1 MRIKEKYIDMKK
13 ILMVYNPT
21 SGEGRITNRLEDI
34 VKLHHTEGY
43 ELVLQEINGN
53 LDLEKVL
60 LKMKDEDDYSYI
72 IVAGGDGTVNMMIN
86 ALIKLNI
93 DIPLGVIPAGTA
105 NDFASHIGMPS
116 DILEASRRI
125 LASKPKRIDIGR
137 INDKYF
143 MNVASTGLFTDV
155 SQKTNQSLKNTI
167 GKIAYFLK
175 GIQEIPNFKKIPI
188 KIKSKEY
195 NYEGEV
201 FVILVF
207 NGNSAGSMDI
217 AYNADMFDGKL
228 DVIILNPE
236 SLLEVFPLLMK
247 LIMKKSLEDTVG
259 LTYFQTDEL
268 SLETNIQGLTTDIDG
283 EYGPE
288 LPLKILCIKDRLEV
302 LGILD
307 N

>member
-1 MRIKEKYIDMKK
+1 MKK

-21 SGEGRITNRLEDI
+21 SGEGTINDKLEAI
-34 VKLHHTEGY
+34 VNLHKEEGY
-43 ELVLQEINGN
+43 DLVQREINSDSD
-53 LDLEKVL
+53 LDKVL
-60 LKMKDEDDYSYI
+60 LEMNDEYSYI
-72 IVAGGDGTVNMMIN
+72 IVAGGDGTVNSMVN
-86 ALIKLNI
+86 ALIRLNI
-93 DIPLGVIPAGTA
+93 DIPLGVIPSGTA
-105 NDFASHIGMPS
+105 NDFASHLGMPT
-116 DILEASRRI
+116 DVLEACKRI
-125 LASKPKRIDIGR
+125 LDTSPKKIDIGK

-143 MNVASTGLFTDV
+143 MNVASMGLFTDV

-195 NYEGEV
+195 SYEGEV

-217 AYNADMFDGKL
+217 AYNADMSDGKL

-247 LIMKKSLEDTVG
+247 LMMKKNLEDSMG

-268 SLETNIQGLTTDIDG
+268 ILETEMKDVTTDIDG

-288 LPLKILCIKDRLEV
+288 LPLKIQCIKERLEI
-302 LGILD
+302 LGIPD
-307 N
+307 K

>member
-1 MRIKEKYIDMKK
+1 MKK
-13 ILMVYNPT
+13 ILMIYNPT
-21 SGEGRITNRLEDI
+21 SGEGKFTDRLEDI
-34 VKLHHTEGY
+34 VKLHHTEGFD
-43 ELVLQEINGN
+43 LVLQEINGD

-60 LKMKDEDDYSYI
+60 LEMDDEYSYL

-86 ALIKLNI
+86 ALIRLNI
-93 DIPLGVIPAGTA
+93 DIPLGVIPSGTA
-105 NDFASHIGMPS
+105 NDFAYHIGMPL
-116 DILEASRRI
+116 DVLEASRRI
-125 LASKPKRIDIGR
+125 LASKPKRIDIGK

-155 SQKTNQSLKNTI
+155 SQKTNQSLKNTM
-167 GKIAYFLK
+167 GKMAYFLK

-195 NYEGEV
+195 NFDGEV
-201 FVILVF
+201 YVILIF

-247 LIMKKSLEDTVG
+247 LIMKKNLEDIVG

-268 SLETNIQGLTTDIDG
+268 LLETEMQGLTTDIDG

-288 LPLKILCIKDRLEV
+288 LPLKILCIKDRLEI

>member
-1 MRIKEKYIDMKK
+1 MKK

-21 SGEGRITNRLEDI
+21 SGEGRITNKLEDI

-43 ELVLQEINGN
+43 ELVLQEINGD

-60 LKMKDEDDYSYI
+60 LEMKDEDEYSYI

-86 ALIKLNI
+86 ALIRLNI
-93 DIPLGVIPAGTA
+93 DIPLGVIPSGTA
-105 NDFASHIGMPS
+105 NDFASHIGMPI
-116 DILEASRRI
+116 DVLEASRRI
-125 LASKPKRIDIGR
+125 LASKPKRIDIGK

-175 GIQEIPNFKKIPI
+175 GIQEIPNFKKNPI

-201 FVILVF
+201 FVILIF

-228 DVIILNPE
+228 DVIILHPE

-268 SLETNIQGLTTDIDG
+268 SLETEIQGLTTDIDG

-288 LPLKILCIKDRLEV
+288 LPLKILCIKDRLEI